1 MKWALVGT
9 STWVTMV
16 HSFLSEVSPLSPGLR
31 APMAL
36 TPTPPWVASG
46 EVAELGNA
54 AVELTAEDP
63 IFSGKA
69 EPVAKR
75 IKRVRLQL
83 DARTE
88 LTDEELKVHQ
98 ISHHTHRRTAHT
110 FAVYQTARAQYVEGQ
125 EVIRRTIEDKK
136 LEKEGAHLISQ
147 MLYGVPQICKS

>member
-1 MKWALVGT
+1 
-9 STWVTMV
+9 MV
-16 HSFLSEVSPLSPGLR
+16 HSFLSEVPPLSPGLR
-31 APMAL
+31 SPMAL

-46 EVAELGNA
+46 DVAGLGNA
-54 AVELTAEDP
+54 AVELTAENP
-63 IFSGKA
+63 ISSGEA
-69 EPVAKR
+69 EPVPKR

-98 ISHHTHRRTAHT
+98 FSYYTHGCTAHT
-110 FAVYQTARAQYVEGQ
+110 FAVYQTARARYVEGQ

-147 MLYGVPQICKS
+147 MLYGVPQICKF